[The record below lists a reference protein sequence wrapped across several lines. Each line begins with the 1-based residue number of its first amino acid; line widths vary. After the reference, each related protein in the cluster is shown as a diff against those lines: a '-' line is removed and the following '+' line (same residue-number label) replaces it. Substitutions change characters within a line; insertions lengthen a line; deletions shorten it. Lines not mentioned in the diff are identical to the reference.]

1 MRVVGQAISGL
12 DVRRAVGE
20 KHHAGSQLGQCKG
33 IRHHCSL
40 DRLTRQVLDDGLATV
55 FTARAAYLMKI
66 WVEQLFQSFR
76 VASNPW
82 MVKFDFKTLDQCKL
96 HGYGS

>member
-1 MRVVGQAISGL
+1 MRVLGQAMSGL
-12 DVRRAVGE
+12 DARRAIGE
-20 KHHAGSQLGQCKG
+20 KHHAGPQLCQREG
-33 IRHHCSL
+33 IRHHIRL
-40 DRLTRQVLDDGLATV
+40 DRLTCQVLDDGLATV
-55 FTARAAYLMKI
+55 FTARAAYLVKI

-96 HGYGS
+96 HGHGP